1 MKKFT
6 IFCALLFLTAGAVNA
21 QTITQANTQF
31 PNPGFEKWTDHGCS
45 TAQGTSEVPD
55 NWHTFDEVKYDALY
69 NWLHTPS
76 T

>member
-21 QTITQANTQF
+21 QVTQTNTQF
-31 PNPGFEKWTDHGCS
+31 PNPGFEKWTNHGCS

-55 NWHTFDEVKYDALY
+55 NWHTFDEVK
-69 NWLHTPS
+69 
-76 T
+76 